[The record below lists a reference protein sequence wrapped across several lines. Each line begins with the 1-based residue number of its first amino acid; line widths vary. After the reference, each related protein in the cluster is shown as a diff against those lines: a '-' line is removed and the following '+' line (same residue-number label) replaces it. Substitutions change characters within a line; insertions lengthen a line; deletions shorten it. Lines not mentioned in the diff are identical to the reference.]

1 MQDREQINRKWAA
14 IDRVWALTKAIEAA
28 GAKRD
33 WPEAARLVAER
44 SPLLLSL
51 SAPQSAAERDI
62 LHAIYDADQSIMHDA
77 QAAQTELQQAYQ
89 GAMNAVRNTEQYQRI
104 AQF

>member
-1 MQDREQINRKWAA
+1 M
-14 IDRVWALTKAIEAA
+14 TKAIKAA
-28 GAKRD
+28 AANHN

-51 SAPQSAAERDI
+51 SAPQSAAEWDI
-62 LHAIYDADQSIMHDA
+62 LHAIYDADQSIMHNA
-77 QAAQTELQQAYQ
+77 EAAQSELRQSYQ
-89 GAMNAVRNTEQYQRI
+89 GAINAVRNTEQYQRI